1 MAQRPP
7 SQAVRGLQNFSFN
20 APQQF
25 GNVAGSDPLGISL
38 RQRSVASSNR
48 GVQGIQFGADPMG
61 IQRNAAMQSLVNASS
76 DPQGFNTMMQA
87 VNEAA
92 PGGIRTPSGRG
103 DPMKGLP
110 TAPLGQPSTMWQRG
124 QQSSITNQAFAPAMK
139 GLERQ
144 KPKNPY
150 QVG

>member
-25 GNVAGSDPLGISL
+25 GNVAGSDPLGIAL
-38 RQRSVASSNR
+38 RQRSVASANR
-48 GVQGIQFGADPMG
+48 GVQGIQFGDDPLG
-61 IQRNAAMQSLVNASS
+61 VQRNAAMQSLINASS

-92 PGGIRTPSGRG
+92 PGGIQTPGRRG
-103 DPMKGLP
+103 NPMPGLP
-110 TAPLGQPSTMWQRG
+110 TSPLTTPSTMWQKG

-139 GLERQ
+139 GLEKQ